1 MKDPESLSFEQA
13 VAELES
19 IVRKLEAGQDTLEIS
34 ITLYERGVALKKR
47 CENELKEAQMKVEKI
62 SLDVMGNPVG
72 IPLLSNNFFYL
83 KQFIR
88 YLLLYLFFFFSHLIT
103 T

>member
-1 MKDPESLSFEQA
+1 MTDTPIKDPESLSFEQA

-72 IPLLSNNFFYL
+72 
-83 KQFIR
+83 
-88 YLLLYLFFFFSHLIT
+88 T
-103 T
+103 TSLE